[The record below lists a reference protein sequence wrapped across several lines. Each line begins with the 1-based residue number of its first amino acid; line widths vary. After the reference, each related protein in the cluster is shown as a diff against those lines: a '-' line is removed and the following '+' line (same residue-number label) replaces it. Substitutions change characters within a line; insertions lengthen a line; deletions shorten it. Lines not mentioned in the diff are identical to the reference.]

1 MERADLRKLFEQY
14 PVLGALSDRREAVWE
29 NPGTRPFEEVRG
41 TLPLKRADVDDAEA
55 RLLRFAPFMEACF
68 PETAESRGIIESP
81 LREIP
86 EMRLFLN
93 ESFGAGIAGRLYLK
107 MDSHLPIS
115 GSVKA
120 RGGIYEVLKH
130 TEDLART
137 EGFLRKDYT
146 VLRTPEARAFFSRHS
161 IHVGSTGNLGL
172 SIGIMSAALGYRAYV
187 HMSADAKQW
196 KKDLLRERGVNVIE
210 YDGDYSAAVREGR
223 KMALAD
229 PYGYFVDDENSR
241 DLFLGYAVAARRLHA
256 QLHAQQIPVDKDHP
270 LFVYIPCGVGG
281 APSGITF
288 GLKHEFGDSVRCI
301 FEEPVEA
308 PCMLLGMATG
318 LHDRI
323 SVQDIGL
330 TGRTEADGL
339 AVGRPS
345 HFAGKAVGKLV
356 SGIVTVRDERLFTYL
371 RGLWRTE
378 GIFIEPSACAA
389 FQGPVKLGQMTK
401 LLSDFSETQLQNAA
415 HIVWATGGS
424 MVPEEERTHY
434 MGKYSGETPRF
445 PEGES

>member
-1 MERADLRKLFEQY
+1 
-14 PVLGALSDRREAVWE
+14 
-29 NPGTRPFEEVRG
+29 
-41 TLPLKRADVDDAEA
+41 
-55 RLLRFAPFMEACF
+55 
-68 PETAESRGIIESP
+68 
-81 LREIP
+81 
-86 EMRLFLN
+86 
-93 ESFGAGIAGRLYLK
+93 
-107 MDSHLPIS
+107 
-115 GSVKA
+115 
-120 RGGIYEVLKH
+120 
-130 TEDLART
+130 
-137 EGFLRKDYT
+137 
-146 VLRTPEARAFFSRHS
+146 
-161 IHVGSTGNLGL
+161 
-172 SIGIMSAALGYRAYV
+172 
-187 HMSADAKQW
+187 
-196 KKDLLRERGVNVIE
+196 
-210 YDGDYSAAVREGR
+210 
-223 KMALAD
+223 
-229 PYGYFVDDENSR
+229 
-241 DLFLGYAVAARRLHA
+241 
-256 QLHAQQIPVDKDHP
+256 
-270 LFVYIPCGVGG
+270 
-281 APSGITF
+281 
-288 GLKHEFGDSVRCI
+288 
-301 FEEPVEA
+301 
-308 PCMLLGMATG
+308 MATG

-434 MGKYSGETPRF
+434 MEKYSGEMPRF